1 MRQRWEI
8 DELIE
13 SWTLDADDLLLVTN
27 KAGATRLGFAVLLKF
42 FELEARF
49 PSSADDVPVEV
60 VDFVARQVGV
70 GFDELSAYDWA
81 GRSWKRHRAQVR
93 ARFGF
98 RGWSDTDVYRL
109 VEGLVTDAAG
119 DIGTREQLLN
129 AAYRW
134 CRTERVEPPVAAK
147 VVRYTGSAVRRWEE
161 LAHATICQRLGEVA
175 VSRLE
180 VLFDPVRS

>member
-70 GFDELSAYDWA
+70 GFDELSADDWA

-161 LAHATICQRLGEVA
+161 LARATIGQRLGEVA

-180 VLFDPVRS
+180 ILFDPVRS